1 MGESAEKSKL
11 DIGKIDC
18 TEHRHICIE
27 QGVQGYPAFMMYQG
41 GRVLGKYTGKR
52 NVDDFVK
59 FVNEF
64 VSFELVEEVDEDGGD
79 GQCSMDKP
87 EDCVDSEG
95 ESEKNGEN
103 GENGEK
109 SENSENI
116 EISEKSE
123 KSENIK
129 NGAKKVSDDEIST
142 GSVEN
147 DEISTETAPEQ
158 PKTTQKISS
167 VQKITKESEIPKT
180 PTFVKFFTSGC
191 PHCINVAS
199 TWKLLSS
206 VNFNFDITIAEV
218 NCDESR
224 DFCRDEIIKGLP
236 TLRLYVDGI
245 IKADYKGPRDLVNF
259 SEWIEAQ
266 LGVEGEA
273 DVVEN
278 EIFEE
283 EKTQNPKDEL

>member
-1 MGESAEKSKL
+1 LGENAENSKL

-18 TEHRHICIE
+18 TEHRQICIE

-52 NVDDFVK
+52 NVGDFVK

-64 VSFELVEEVDEDGGD
+64 VSFELVEKVEEEDE
-79 GQCSMDKP
+79 QCSMDKP
-87 EDCVDSEG
+87 EDCADSV
-95 ESEKNGEN
+95 EKIEEN
-103 GENGEK
+103 E
-109 SENSENI
+109 
-116 EISEKSE
+116 EISEKTE
-123 KSENIK
+123 T
-129 NGAKKVSDDEIST
+129 GATKVSDDEIST

-147 DEISTETAPEQ
+147 EDISMEKAHEQ
-158 PKTTQKISS
+158 PKTAQKISS
-167 VQKITKESEIPKT
+167 VKKITKESEIPKT

-245 IKADYKGPRDLVNF
+245 IKSDYKGPRDVVNF
-259 SEWIEAQ
+259 SEWIETQ
-266 LGVEGEA
+266 LGVESA
-273 DVVEN
+273 DVGGEN
-278 EIFEE
+278 EIFEGE
-283 EKTQNPKDEL
+283 TQPKDEL